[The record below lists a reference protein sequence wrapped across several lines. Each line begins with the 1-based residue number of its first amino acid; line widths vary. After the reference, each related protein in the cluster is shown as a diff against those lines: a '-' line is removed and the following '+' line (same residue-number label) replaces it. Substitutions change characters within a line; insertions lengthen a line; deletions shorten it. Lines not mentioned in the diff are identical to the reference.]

1 MDLIRHKVLDRI
13 RSEIFTCEIPPGAE
27 IRETELAEKY
37 EVSKSPV
44 REALQRLAFEGLVE
58 TLPRKGHRVTPI
70 SISDASD
77 ILEMRE
83 TLESAAVKR
92 MIAKCKDA
100 QLGAL
105 DRWRDADTSSLEAF
119 AEYNRE
125 FHIAL
130 ADLCGNA
137 RLAEDVRRL
146 MHSYDRLCVVSL
158 SQMRDEMGDF
168 GKPLSDHVEL
178 IDAIQA
184 RDARKA
190 ARIVNRHLG
199 ASRRKIMKGLSRRPI
214 VE

>member
-1 MDLIRHKVLDRI
+1 MDLIRHRVLDRI
-13 RSEIFTCEIPPGAE
+13 RSDIFTCEIPPGAE

-44 REALQRLAFEGLVE
+44 REALQRLEFEGLVE

-83 TLESAAVKR
+83 TLEAAAVRR
-92 MIAKCKDA
+92 MINECEDA
-100 QLGAL
+100 QLKPL
-105 DRWRDADTSSLEAF
+105 DRWRDADTSSIEAF
-119 AEYNRE
+119 AEYNRD

-130 ADLCGNA
+130 ADLCGNG

-146 MHSYDRLCVVSL
+146 MYSYDRLCVVSL
-158 SQMRDEMGDF
+158 SQIRDDLGGFEQ
-168 GKPLSDHVEL
+168 PLADHVAL

-184 RDARKA
+184 RDARA
-190 ARIVNRHLG
+190 AVRIVDRHLG